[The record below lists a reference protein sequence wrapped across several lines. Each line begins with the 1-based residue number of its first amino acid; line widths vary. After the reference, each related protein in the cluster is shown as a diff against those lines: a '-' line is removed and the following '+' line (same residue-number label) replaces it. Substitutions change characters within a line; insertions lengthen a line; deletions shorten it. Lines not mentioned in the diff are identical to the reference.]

1 MRKVSYRLGAECI
14 MHALHT
20 YSYSRHTGSAD
31 SVARSGCQ
39 ASRLG
44 NMSDITPFE
53 ALRHTLL
60 RIDGKGYK
68 AYKDIVGSYKF
79 SGFNLAIDYVQP
91 DPFAAPSRLR
101 VHVQPPVAELP
112 EPLYANESRSTGVSC
127 YLAREFARHASNLS
141 SRRGSGKS
149 GEIRIEAPGQQ
160 VLANTAVQ
168 IHDDG
173 TVEARF
179 TAGLPAQGRR
189 VLGRQ
194 ACNLLLE
201 DLPRIIANSLYARS
215 HADDDLW
222 RHAAVNEDADALRS
236 LLAERGLIA
245 FVANGAILP
254 RSSGVDDRPLND
266 DAVVPFKSP
275 PSLSVSFALPHAGTV
290 HGMGIPAG
298 VTLIVGGGYHGKS
311 TLLRAIERGVYN
323 HRPGDGREQ
332 VVSTADLAK
341 VRAEDGRSVSG
352 VDISPFI
359 GDLPLGQSTR
369 SFSTGNASGS
379 TSQAAAIVEALE
391 SGAAGLLI
399 DEDTAATNFLIR
411 DARMQ
416 ALVPKQHEPIT
427 PFIDRVTRLHTQCGV
442 STVLVVGG
450 SGDYLDVAGT
460 VIAME
465 IFRPHDLTTRAKA
478 VAAAHPTGRIS
489 EETGPLTLSSQRR
502 PRPGSVNPA
511 KGRRESSIKTRDLHT
526 IQFGAETLDL
536 SAVEQIVHRAQ
547 TRAISA
553 ALDHARRR
561 YIDGN
566 RTLSE
571 ILDLTMSDIEQ
582 EGLDV
587 LDRRRSGDFARFR
600 RHELAAAFNR
610 LRALRT

>member
-1 MRKVSYRLGAECI
+1 
-14 MHALHT
+14 
-20 YSYSRHTGSAD
+20 
-31 SVARSGCQ
+31 
-39 ASRLG
+39 
-44 NMSDITPFE
+44 MSDITPFE

-68 AYKDIVGSYKF
+68 AYKDVVGSYKF
-79 SGFNLAIDYVQP
+79 SGFTLAIDYVQP

-112 EPLYANESRSTGVSC
+112 ERLYANESRSTGVSC

-201 DLPRIIANSLYARS
+201 DLPRIITNSLYARS
-215 HADDDLW
+215 HPADDLW
-222 RHAAVNEDADALRS
+222 LHAAVNEDADALRAM
-236 LLAERGLIA
+236 LADRGLIA

-266 DAVVPFKSP
+266 DAVVPFSAP

-332 VVSTADLAK
+332 VVSAANLAK

-450 SGDYLDVAGT
+450 SGDYLDVADT
-460 VIAME
+460 VVAME
-465 IFRPHDLTTRAKA
+465 TFRPHDLTARAKA

-511 KGRRESSIKTRDLHT
+511 KGRRESNIKTRDLQT
-526 IQFGAETLDL
+526 VQFGAETLDL